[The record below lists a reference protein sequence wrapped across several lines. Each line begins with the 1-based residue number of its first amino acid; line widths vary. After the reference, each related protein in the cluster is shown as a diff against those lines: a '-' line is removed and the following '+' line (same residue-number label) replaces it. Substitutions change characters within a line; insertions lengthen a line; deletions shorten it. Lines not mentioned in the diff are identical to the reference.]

1 MVWAG
6 LLVAV
11 LYSPVGSPDL
21 YVPVSYNG
29 ANQGID
35 IAGVEFGNKPGIS
48 NSNGGNAEAMPSM
61 SSDYS
66 SRTGGSSSSFGGS
79 STQYSAGSGSFGGT
93 SGMSKSN
100 GASSGMGG
108 GTMSGFS
115 SGSSKK
121 SDGGSTASGGGI
133 MSMSSNQSTLEN
145 NSVTTKQAVGYSG
158 GTGGTDPGDD
168 PSGGTI
174 PVGDGWIFLLVLLSV
189 YTIYRKVRL

>member
-29 ANQGID
+29 ANQWVD

-48 NSNGGNAEAMPSM
+48 NSNSGNAEAMPSM

-66 SRTGGSSSSFGGS
+66 SRAGGSSSFGGS
-79 STQYSAGSGSFGGT
+79 STQYSSGSGSFGGS

-100 GASSGMGG
+100 GASGGMGG
-108 GTMSGFS
+108 GAMSGFS

-121 SDGGSTASGGGI
+121 SDGGGAASGGGI
-133 MSMSSNQSTLEN
+133 MSMSSNQSTLQN
-145 NSVTTKQAVGYSG
+145 NSVTTKQAIGYSG
-158 GTGGTDPGDD
+158 GTGGTDPGSD
-168 PSGGTI
+168 PSGGAI
-174 PVGDGWIFLLVLLSV
+174 PVGDGWLFLLVLLSV
-189 YTIYRKVRL
+189 YTIYKKLRL